1 MSRLK
6 TFIETT
12 WLPFATTTHFVEAGV
27 KEVKLCALP
36 EREEKMRSMYATV
49 RSYITNTANDN
60 AKENQKLTYHQDRE
74 KTDRIKNENAKRMS
88 ILETM

>member
-49 RSYITNTANDN
+49 RSYITNTSNNN
-60 AKENQKLTYHQDRE
+60 AKEKQKLTYDQDRE
-74 KTDRIKNENAKRMS
+74 KTDRKKTKMRKE
-88 ILETM
+88 